1 MIQIRIVLAQ
11 DKDGLVVTKPI
22 TSSVLI
28 KFPDSLSDAEV
39 SKAIEDALWQR
50 MNKDGFNY
58 MNVVEALVECKG
70 YEALFK
76 RSPSN
81 MFLPRMWVHQ

>member
-1 MIQIRIVLAQ
+1 MIEIQIILVQDNDGIVVN
-11 DKDGLVVTKPI
+11 KSI
-22 TSSVLI
+22 TSPVLI
-28 KFPDSLSDAEV
+28 KLADSLSDSEV
-39 SKAIEDALWQR
+39 SKTIEDALWQR

-58 MNVVEALVECKG
+58 MNIVEALVVCKG